1 MVYVVPVGDFSYR
14 CPSNIQHHVC
24 VFPDTVPSNQAAGS
38 GLRLIS
44 ASHPCSL
51 SGSGEGLSRPSSFS
65 LWLPRCFCQQ
75 TEGAAGRDSDR
86 CDSYQEKGSFPLMI
100 GLVQVKNMVLGPNT
114 DEIEFVLYC
123 VCVCACAY
131 MSVGILHIH

>member
-1 MVYVVPVGDFSYR
+1 MLCQSVIFRIVVLPITS
-14 CPSNIQHHVC
+14 IMC
-24 VFPDTVPSNQAAGS
+24 VVPDTVPSNQAAGS
-38 GLRLIS
+38 GLRPTS

-86 CDSYQEKGSFPLMI
+86 CDSYQEKGSFPLTI
-100 GLVQVKNMVLGPNT
+100 GLVQVMSMVLGPNT